1 MVSGFMRH
9 RRRVASLLLG
19 LVGLLFAYR
28 LLDVEYMLERVAE
41 VGIRRTLDFGP
52 GMILLLAMP
61 AVAPWLAAS
70 RDVVRSGLA
79 LGAILPAVVAGSL
92 PGRGAEVRILA
103 LILVVGLSRLVS
115 TAVWQSEE
123 RARVRL
129 ALTSI
134 IAGALVVGAL
144 ATCLFW
150 PVPFTVRG
158 AGPRVLPTSEVILAT
173 GLLLLGTFHLLGRR
187 TRALLWFALAGLSI
201 FASPSLGGYSAGC
214 MGMPGPLEFTIFPV
228 LLALSVP
235 LLWAAPL
242 VRYLAGPPAGP
253 PHR

>member
-79 LGAILPAVVAGSL
+79 LGAVLPAVVAGSL

-150 PVPFTVRG
+150 PVG
-158 AGPRVLPTSEVILAT
+158 AGPRVLPTSQVILAT